1 MARAYRR
8 RVQTLN
14 YAAGQSDSVELRV
27 SGLVRR
33 FLLVLS
39 GTIKCDP
46 ASTAWSGSA
55 TLKWNGGHVYNFIR
69 SLTLRLE
76 QKLILKQGSL
86 RDFALRQSLFR
97 KVPLLGFEAGQGLGS
112 HGGGEGGFY
121 EDFAA
126 NGSLLPS
133 PQSGTTDSE
142 SHFTVVVPL
151 NFIRPLCSTP
161 LDTQLDMTQ
170 FNRLD
175 LDFTWGEIS
184 DVVTATGSN
193 RTFSVENLQL
203 DIISE
208 ISTSDVAPSAFYVET
223 AANMPTQQF
232 AATASADKVG
242 LEYELVTAP
251 NLYISSLIL
260 QAYYASGGDHADVEL
275 NPGLITNIA
284 LQETIGGQVDNPYFM
299 PSGADALLAYDEY
312 FSLSSRPYVPYV
324 ANIKGCSTNVYDTG
338 RQWDPLPGQDLADA
352 LCPAPIMFGPSF
364 EGRPGYD
371 LQTGQ
376 ANDLR
381 LLYGLENP
389 IEATITNADVYVR
402 LLEQRVN
409 YTYDIV

>member
-46 ASTAWSGSA
+46 GTTSWGSTA

-97 KVPLLGFEAGQGLGS
+97 KVPLLGLEVGQGLGS
-112 HGGGEGGFY
+112 QGGGKGGLY

-126 NGSLLPS
+126 NGTLLPS
-133 PQSGTTDSE
+133 PQTGQVDSE

-151 NFIRPLCSTP
+151 NFIRPLCATP

-175 LDFTWGEIS
+175 LDFTWGQIS
-184 DVVTATGSN
+184 DVVTATGNN

-232 AATASADKVG
+232 ASASAADKKG

-260 QAYYASGGDHADVEL
+260 QAYYASGGDHVDVEL
-275 NPGLITNIA
+275 NPGLITDIA
-284 LQETIGGQVDNPYFM
+284 LQETIGGQVDNPYYM

-324 ANIKGCSTNVYDTG
+324 ANIKGCSSNTYNSSRV
-338 RQWDPLPGQDLADA
+338 WDPYPGQDLADA
-352 LCPAPIMFGPSF
+352 LCPAPIMFGPNF
-364 EGRPGYD
+364 EGRAGYD